1 MALNLDDG
9 SLMAVKQVH
18 LPDTSTSTS
27 GGGSS
32 SVRSIETEVAILI
45 QLRHPNIVR
54 YIHAER
60 STPSIVSIFTELM
73 PGGSVTTVMKSFGGS
88 LVEKVLVQYLRQ
100 VLLGLEYLHN
110 QHVIHRDL
118 KCANLL
124 VDQHGVVKLADFGC
138 SYRFSGLRSVAAT
151 NGNGNA
157 TSSEESGEAKDWFT
171 GSIPWMAPEALQSKP
186 PQRSSDIWS
195 LGITTIEMAT
205 GHHPFRQFDT
215 HMAMMFAIAQLAA
228 PPTCHMPALPQLDDF
243 LKQSMAIEPGLR
255 WTTEQLLLHPFV
267 GGVASTP
274 PSKSNT
280 NVGAHSDA

>member
-9 SLMAVKQVH
+9 SLMAVKQIH
-18 LPDTSTSTS
+18 LPDTNTS

-32 SVRSIETEVAILI
+32 SVRIIETEVAILI

-88 LVEKVLVQYLRQ
+88 LVGKVLVQYLRQ
-100 VLLGLEYLHN
+100 VLLGLGYLHN

-151 NGNGNA
+151 NGNGNGNGNGNANANA
-157 TSSEESGEAKDWFT
+157 TGSESGEAKGWFT

-205 GHHPFRQFDT
+205 GHHPFRQYDT

-243 LKQSMAIEPGLR
+243 L
-255 WTTEQLLLHPFV
+255 
-267 GGVASTP
+267 
-274 PSKSNT
+274 
-280 NVGAHSDA
+280 